1 MRDNLSRA
9 VDRCLTESGLTH
21 GAPGPLAASLAGI
34 GTTAPHAVSGGL
46 LHDAMERLEIKVTS
60 ALAYPSPDDLVA
72 AGDWDLALV
81 LSPWKKAVS
90 ELVTEITPT
99 ASATGVIDTIVRNGG
114 YLTGVNT
121 NGWAAWAAMDT
132 LLAGHDPAG
141 VLVLGSGGSA
151 GSVAHAVRRAWPRAR
166 LVGSARD
173 AAALAAWAERYGA
186 EAVAPADLDR
196 PADLIV
202 NTTTWGETEDS
213 ERNPFAF
220 PFEAIAAPGGRLFDL
235 NNRTSALQGMA
246 LRAGMSVMSGT
257 YMQRVTNACRAAL
270 VKARAEAQAR

>member
-1 MRDNLSRA
+1 MRDNLARA
-9 VDRCLTESGLTH
+9 VDGCLTECGLTR
-21 GAPGPLAASLAGI
+21 GAPGPVTASLAGI
-34 GTTAPHAVSGGL
+34 GTTAPHAVSGRL
-46 LHDAMERLEIKVTS
+46 LHDAMERMEVEVAGATAYASPGDL
-60 ALAYPSPDDLVA
+60 LAA
-72 AGDWDLALV
+72 AGWDLALV
-81 LSPWKKAVS
+81 LSPWKKAVPG
-90 ELVTEITPT
+90 LVTDLTP
-99 ASATGVIDTIVRNGG
+99 AAAATGVVDTIVRDGDR
-114 YLTGVNT
+114 LTGVNT

-132 LLAGHDPAG
+132 LLVGHEPAA

-173 AAALAAWAERYGA
+173 ATALAAWARAYGA
-186 EAVAPADLDR
+186 EAVAPAGLDR

-235 NNRTSALQGMA
+235 NNRTSALQGLA

-270 VKARAEAQAR
+270 VRARAGARAR